1 VSLCAAP
8 LSRHLQYDIT
18 GVNFTYT
25 TDLGGQA
32 DIDMGGKL
40 SANTFGLHLGAQFNL
55 GKNLILDWWIIG
67 PHYGNFEW
75 GFCSVTDRTLSLL
88 LSKQNFKKS

>member
-1 VSLCAAP
+1 MGKGFYIAFY
-8 LSRHLQYDIT
+8 RHLQYDIT

-40 SANTFGLHLGAQFNL
+40 SANTFGLQF
-55 GKNLILDWWIIG
+55 GHSI
-67 PHYGNFEW
+67 
-75 GFCSVTDRTLSLL
+75 
-88 LSKQNFKKS
+88 